1 MKKVFYS
8 LCMLLMLAATITSCS
23 APKQE
28 RATTQS
34 FEYID
39 TLDRVL
45 VTINVEMPQGSDPAS
60 ATMREN
66 IHDELYNKVR
76 AAILRG
82 DEGGVKR
89 YEGDLSDCQALIDF
103 YGNELK
109 EELTALRT
117 DEMEEFKFC
126 GTPELNE
133 QLNSASSDYDEEE
146 EDTYPMYSCDIDIAQ
161 QHDSILGDSV
171 KYVIY
176 TCESYVYYGGP
187 HGGYDVTYLT
197 LDKSNGF
204 LMDFVPQSAE
214 AALQPLIKK
223 GLVKYFNGNDAG
235 VTEANLKDCLL
246 IDSDTIPLPVTTP
259 CPTPDGLFFVYAQY
273 EIAPYAAGTPSF
285 TIPYK
290 DILPYLNEDAKA
302 LLGL

>member
-1 MKKVFYS
+1 MKKVIYS

-28 RATTQS
+28 MATTQS

-45 VTINVEMPQGSDPAS
+45 ITINVEMPQGSDPAS

-109 EELTALRT
+109 EELTAIRT
-117 DEMEEFKFC
+117 EDMTEFCDSDEECKHSD
-126 GTPELNE
+126 
-133 QLNSASSDYDEEE
+133 SASSDYDEEE
-146 EDTYPMYSCDIDIAQ
+146 EDTFPMYSCDIDIAQ
-161 QHDSILGDSV
+161 
-171 KYVIY
+171 
-176 TCESYVYYGGP
+176 
-187 HGGYDVTYLT
+187 
-197 LDKSNGF
+197 
-204 LMDFVPQSAE
+204 
-214 AALQPLIKK
+214 
-223 GLVKYFNGNDAG
+223 
-235 VTEANLKDCLL
+235 
-246 IDSDTIPLPVTTP
+246 
-259 CPTPDGLFFVYAQY
+259 
-273 EIAPYAAGTPSF
+273 
-285 TIPYK
+285 
-290 DILPYLNEDAKA
+290 
-302 LLGL
+302 

>member
-1 MKKVFYS
+1 MKKVIYS

-28 RATTQS
+28 MATTQS

-45 VTINVEMPQGSDPAS
+45 ITINVEMPQGSDPAS

-109 EELTALRT
+109 EELTAIRT
-117 DEMEEFKFC
+117 EDMTEFCDSDEECEHSD
-126 GTPELNE
+126 
-133 QLNSASSDYDEEE
+133 SASSDYDEEE
-146 EDTYPMYSCDIDIAQ
+146 EDTFPMYSCDIDIAQ

-223 GLVKYFNGNDAG
+223 GLVEYFNGNDAG

-259 CPTPDGLFFVYAQY
+259 CPTPEGLFFVYAQY